1 MDQYGLTAKQ
11 QKCFKFIKNYIAKKT
26 VPPSYQEIAEAV
38 GLKSKNSINAR
49 VNQLEDRKWIKRLPG
64 KARSIQII
72 KQ

>member
-26 VPPSYQEIAEAV
+26 ISPSYEDIKKAV
-38 GLKSKNSINAR
+38 GLQSKNS
-49 VNQLEDRKWIKRLPG
+49 VNVYIKNLEERGWLKRIPG

-72 KQ
+72 K

>member
-38 GLKSKNSINAR
+38 GLKSKNSINKYISS
-49 VNQLEDRKWIKRLPG
+49 LEERGWLKRIPG

-72 KQ
+72 K

>member
-11 QKCFKFIKNYIAKKT
+11 LKLFKFIKNYIAKKNIS
-26 VPPSYQEIAEAV
+26 PSYEEMKMAV
-38 GLKSKNSINAR
+38 GLKSKNSINKR
-49 VNQLEDRKWIKRLPG
+49 VSQLEDRKWIKRLPG

>member
-11 QKCFKFIKNYIAKKT
+11 LKLFKFIKNYIAKKNIS
-26 VPPSYQEIAEAV
+26 PSYDEMKVAV
-38 GLKSKNSINAR
+38 GLKSKNSINKR
-49 VNQLEDRKWIKRLPG
+49 VNQLEDRKWIKKLPG